1 MSQQPSGQEPDHRYT
16 PRQQKTEKKN
26 LKRACT
32 VLAGVFALLLIY
44 GGTQLLLKQRDTA
57 RTENLN
63 KENRALLGTDAPT
76 ASPTAEVTPE
86 ATLSPAP
93 EETPEPTEPAEP
105 VPAETAAPS
114 VRRVKG
120 SPSPKP
126 AVQGKFDD
134 LIAKNSDIIGW
145 LKTDAV
151 YRIDFAVVQSDNNF
165 YMDHD
170 FSKESNREGTA
181 FLDETN
187 TLWPR
192 DDHLI
197 IYAHNMKSGSMF
209 GELNALS
216 SYETIRRRP
225 FTRFDTLYENLV
237 YIPFAVINCDVSD
250 PQSETYFNFYVLNF
264 KTTGDF
270 DRFLAKARA
279 LSMVDLS
286 QVDVNSDDALL
297 TLSTC
302 FDDANKTRFIVM
314 LRKLRPDETEESVR
328 TAYFTELP
336 SADSK

>member
-1 MSQQPSGQEPDHRYT
+1 MSQQPSGQGPDHRYI

-44 GGTQLLLKQRDTA
+44 GGTQLILKQRDTA
-57 RTENLN
+57 RTETINQ
-63 KENRALLGTDAPT
+63 ENRSLLGTD
-76 ASPTAEVTPE
+76 SPSA
-86 ATLSPAP
+86 SPAP
-93 EETPEPTEPAEP
+93 AETPVPSPILEETSAPVQESTPEPTQ
-105 VPAETAAPS
+105 APS

-126 AVQGKFDD
+126 PIQGKFDD
-134 LIAKNSDIIGW
+134 LLAKNGDMIGW

-151 YRIDFAVVQSDNNF
+151 YRIDFAVLQSDNSF

-170 FSKESNREGTA
+170 FSKASNREGAA

-187 TLWPR
+187 SLWPR

-209 GELNALS
+209 GELNSLGN
-216 SYETIRRRP
+216 YDTVRRNP
-225 FTRFDTLYENLV
+225 FTRFDTLYENGV

-250 PQSETYFNFYVLNF
+250 PYSERYFNFYFLNF

-270 DRFLAKARA
+270 DRFIARARA
-279 LSMVDLS
+279 LSMLDLS
-286 QVDVNSDDALL
+286 QVDVREDDPLL

-302 FDDANKTRFIVM
+302 FDDANQTRFIVM
-314 LRKLRPDETEESVR
+314 FRKLRADETEESVR
-328 TAYFTELP
+328 EAYFSQPEP
-336 SADSK
+336 GAVR